1 MNARAISRTGAVGLL
16 ATGLLASAG
25 LAQQGGLGERLGQV
39 GKGEGHSSPSPL
51 SQEGQFPPFTGEPL
65 SGTGRPHDACPL
77 RGGYSV
83 SYTEADRNSVKK
95 HRPRRRKLTS
105 RNRPLSAR
113 LLRLYFIHRRRMR
126 IQRSKPR
133 KQLPTWENE
142 VAK

>member
-1 MNARAISRTGAVGLL
+1 MVEECRFQPELVRWCRSDVP
-16 ATGLLASAG
+16 
-25 LAQQGGLGERLGQV
+25 QV

-51 SQEGQFPPFTGEPL
+51 SQEGQFPLFTGEPL